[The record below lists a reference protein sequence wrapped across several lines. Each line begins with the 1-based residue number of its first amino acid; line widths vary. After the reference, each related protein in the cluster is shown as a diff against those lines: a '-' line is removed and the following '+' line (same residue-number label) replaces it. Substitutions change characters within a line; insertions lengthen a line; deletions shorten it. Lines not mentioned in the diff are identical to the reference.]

1 MKTVLMLAT
10 VLLSASACASEFA
23 AVTPYRPS
31 VSSPAQLPTAGQ
43 LELELGGLASWQDEG
58 RRASLPYTLKLA
70 FDPEWGLVVGGEGW
84 LTAPTPDG
92 RRRGVGDTQLVL
104 KRAMVLDE
112 DTALGLELG
121 SKLPSARKG
130 LGSGRADYS
139 LNGIVSRELGAL
151 HLDANLNLTRIG
163 AIAADSGRTQLGL
176 SASLSTA
183 LEDGWGLTGEWAGNG
198 RRGAGRNSQLLLAL
212 SYSPS
217 KLLTLD
223 VGLAH
228 GLSADTPRWSLFSGA
243 VLPLA
248 RLW

>member
-1 MKTVLMLAT
+1 MKTVFLLAT
-10 VLLSASACASEFA
+10 AFFSVSASAADVA

-31 VSSPAQLPTAGQ
+31 VSSPAQLPAAGQ
-43 LELELGGLASWQDEG
+43 LELELGGLASWQDQG

-70 FDPEWGLVVGGEGW
+70 IDGEWALLLGGEGW
-84 LTAPTPDG
+84 LTAPTADG
-92 RRRGVGDTQLVL
+92 QRHGVGDTQLVL
-104 KRAMVLDE
+104 KRAMLLDE

-121 SKLPSARKG
+121 TKLPSARKQ

-139 LNGIVSRELGAL
+139 VNGIVSRELGAL

-176 SASLSTA
+176 SAALSGA
-183 LEDGWGLTGEWAGNG
+183 LEEGWGLTGEWAGNQ

-228 GLSADTPRWSLFSGA
+228 GLNAATPRWSLFSGM
-243 VLPLA
+243 VMPLA